1 MSRSDATV
9 PSPTYEQSD
18 SYRRTILDNGVR
30 IVTEHIPY
38 LHSVSLGIWVR
49 SGSRFEQPE
58 VNGVCHFIEH
68 MLFKGT
74 ARRSALAIAQE
85 IDSVGGVMNAFT
97 SKELT
102 SFYCKVLDENLDL
115 AVDLLTD
122 IFLNSSFPEDEIE
135 REKQVIC
142 QEIYQ
147 LEDSPEDLVH
157 EILGTMLWENNPL
170 GQPIFGTVANVLRLD
185 RPTLAQ
191 FKKQTYNT
199 SETVICAAGDI
210 QHDAF
215 VELIASYMA
224 NLSNGS
230 SQSAPITPHIQSLY
244 RVIPKELE
252 QVHICF
258 GLEGPGMTDETRHAA
273 YVINA
278 ILGGGM
284 SSRLFQE
291 VREKNG
297 LAYSIG
303 SYMST
308 FSDTGVLGIYAGCDV
323 ERVDELMRIACKE
336 IQELPGS
343 ITEDELHTAKNQIK
357 GGTILSLESSDARM
371 NRLAKCEYYFGRHV
385 PIEEA
390 LLAVED
396 LTLDDVAETAE
407 HILSSGK
414 LGGVVLGPVDEKNNV
429 FAPFLA

>member
-1 MSRSDATV
+1 MELKHEDRN
-9 PSPTYEQSD
+9 TYRKS
-18 SYRRTILDNGVR
+18 TLDNGLR
-30 IVTEHIPY
+30 IVTEEIPFIQ
-38 LHSVSLGIWVR
+38 SVSIGMWVR
-49 SGSRFEQPE
+49 VGSRFETPAL
-58 VNGVCHFIEH
+58 NGISHFIEH
-68 MLFKGT
+68 MVFKGT
-74 ARRSALAIAQE
+74 ERRSPYDVARE
-85 IDSVGGVMNAFT
+85 IDSIGGILDAFT
-97 SKELT
+97 SKEFT
-102 SFYCKVLDENLDL
+102 AYYCKVMSEHMHI
-115 AVDLLTD
+115 AVDLLSD
-122 IFLNSSFPEDEIE
+122 LFINPSFLGKEIE
-135 REKQVIC
+135 REKQVVC

-147 LEDSPEDLVH
+147 VEDSPEDLVH

-170 GQPIFGTVANVLRLD
+170 GQPIFGTVPNVLRLD

-258 GLEGPGMTDETRHAA
+258 GLEGPGMTDETRHAV

-357 GGTILSLESSDARM
+357 GGTILSLESSDACM

-390 LLAVED
+390 LLAVEV
-396 LTLDDVAETAE
+396 LTLDDVSETAE
-407 HILSSGK
+407 HILRSGR
-414 LGGVVLGPVDEKNNV
+414 LSGVVLGPVDEKNNV
-429 FAPFLA
+429 FAPFIT

>member
-1 MSRSDATV
+1 LELKHEERN
-9 PSPTYEQSD
+9 TYRKS
-18 SYRRTILDNGVR
+18 TLDNGLR
-30 IVTEHIPY
+30 IVTEEIPFIQ
-38 LHSVSLGIWVR
+38 SVSIGMWVR
-49 SGSRFEQPE
+49 VGSRFETPAL
-58 VNGVCHFIEH
+58 NGISHFIEH
-68 MLFKGT
+68 MVFKGT
-74 ARRSALAIAQE
+74 NRRSPYDVARE
-85 IDSVGGVMNAFT
+85 IDSIGGILDAFT
-97 SKELT
+97 SKEFT
-102 SFYCKVLDENLDL
+102 AYYCKIMSEHMHI
-115 AVDLLTD
+115 AVDLLSD
-122 IFLNSSFPEDEIE
+122 LFMNPSFLDNEIE
-135 REKQVIC
+135 REKQVVC

-147 LEDSPEDLVH
+147 VEDSPEDLVH

-170 GQPIFGTVANVLRLD
+170 GQPIFGTIPNVSRLD

-215 VELIASYMA
+215 VDLIDHYMA
-224 NLSNGS
+224 DLSNGS
-230 SQSAPITPHIQSLY
+230 SQSTPTTPHIQSKY
-244 RVIPKELE
+244 RVVPKELE
-252 QVHICF
+252 QVHICL
-258 GLEGPGMTDETRHAA
+258 GLEGPGMTDDKRHAA

-303 SYMST
+303 SYIST

-323 ERVDELMRIACKE
+323 ERVTELMRIASKE
-336 IQELPGS
+336 IRELPKS
-343 ITEDELHTAKNQIK
+343 ITEDELNTAKNQIK

-371 NRLAKCEYYFGRHV
+371 NRLAKCEYYFGHYV

-390 LLAVED
+390 LSAVEA

-407 HILSSGK
+407 QILSSGR
-414 LGGVVLGPVDEKNNV
+414 LGGVILGPVDETNNM
-429 FAPFLA
+429 FAPFIT